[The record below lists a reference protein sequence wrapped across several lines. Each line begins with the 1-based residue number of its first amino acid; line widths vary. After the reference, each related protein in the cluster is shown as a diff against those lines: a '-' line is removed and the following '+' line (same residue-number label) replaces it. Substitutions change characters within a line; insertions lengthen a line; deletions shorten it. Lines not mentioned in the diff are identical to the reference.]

1 MSEAEVHQLHGEA
14 APQNG
19 VVQSPF
25 PAFEGRRVDAA
36 HLRIAGTT
44 PLDEM
49 GDVVVSV
56 DDRVRLVAEYKVTGV
71 RHYVD
76 PRTGDLIREQI
87 LKPIYVELAP
97 WDVSDP
103 SDDGVIRA

>member
-1 MSEAEVHQLHGEA
+1 MSEAEVHHIGS
-14 APQNG
+14 G
-19 VVQSPF
+19 VQSPF
-25 PAFEGRRVDAA
+25 PMFEGRHVDAA

-56 DDRVRLVAEYKVTGV
+56 DDRVRLTAEYKVVGV

-87 LKPIYVELAP
+87 LKPLFVELAP
-97 WDVSDP
+97 WDPSDP
-103 SDDGVIRA
+103 KDDGVIRSHV